1 MKVSII
7 VPAYNEERRIDRT
20 LEAYSRF
27 FEELRK
33 NDLLDYEII
42 IVINNTKDKTE
53 QIVKTYVKKN
63 KRILYLNLVK
73 GGKGYAIKEGFKDA
87 LKRSND
93 LIGFVDADMATK
105 PEEYYNLIKKVNNV
119 DGVIASRY
127 IKGAI
132 VKPRNT
138 LARIFAS
145 RLFNALFRAVFLLP
159 YKDTQ
164 CGAKVFK
171 RKAIE
176 GIVNDLGITQFAFD
190 IDLIYKLRKKKF
202 RIKEFPTIW
211 ADQKYQT
218 INFWHSGPFM
228 ALAIIRLRIL
238 SSPLRRFVRI
248 YDKFIGFIPK

>member
-1 MKVSII
+1 MVRLSII
-7 VPAYNEERRIDRT
+7 IPAYNEEKRITRT
-20 LEAYSRF
+20 LDNYAKF
-27 FEELRK
+27 FLKKIR
-33 NDLLDYEII
+33 DFEII
-42 IVINNTKDKTE
+42 VVLNGCKDNTLGILKKFS
-53 QIVKTYVKKN
+53 KKN
-63 KRILYLNLVK
+63 KMIKYLNFKQAIGK
-73 GGKGYAIKEGFKDA
+73 GGAIVEGFKKA
-87 LKRSND
+87 RGN

-202 RIKEFPTIW
+202 RIKEVPTIW